1 MEDMRDRLKQRKW
14 TTVLLMV
21 GLTSFAFSYAT
32 PARQQIAVPSL
43 SIIGFDWQLTNKQL
57 NWQYLGQGYRAYNP
71 MLHRLMS
78 QDSMSPFSKGGLNG
92 YVFSANNPVMSY
104 DPSGHFAISDLFPT
118 TWPGWLAFG
127 ATAGVAGVIGT
138 FVSVMATAPFSLV
151 AGAVLSGAIGGVSNA
166 IGAYVGQG
174 LTTHRWG
181 LDWQSGGHLAIAF
194 SVGVVS
200 GMMTTGL
207 VIGGVKYNEEWSFG
221 MSHESAGLGSS
232 SLSGWRDTAVHSSP
246 AFSEYIAQS
255 EQASVMYGE
264 CNQVE
269 APMVNEAPVVNE
281 APNMVLE
288 TEHKTTDPRQ
298 SMDIAPGI
306 REVEDDLVDLQ
317 HLQSRLIV
325 RLEALEAA
333 ARRIAE
339 PSDFGR

>member
-1 MEDMRDRLKQRKW
+1 M
-14 TTVLLMV
+14 
-21 GLTSFAFSYAT
+21 
-32 PARQQIAVPSL
+32 
-43 SIIGFDWQLTNKQL
+43 
-57 NWQYLGQGYRAYNP
+57 
-71 MLHRLMS
+71 
-78 QDSMSPFSKGGLNG
+78 
-92 YVFSANNPVMSY
+92 
-104 DPSGHFAISDLFPT
+104 
-118 TWPGWLAFG
+118 
-127 ATAGVAGVIGT
+127 
-138 FVSVMATAPFSLV
+138 
-151 AGAVLSGAIGGVSNA
+151 SGAIGGVSNA

-221 MSHESAGLGSS
+221 MSHESTWLGSA
-232 SLSGWRDTAVHSSP
+232 SLSGWRDTVVHSSP

-255 EQASVMYGE
+255 EQASVMDGE
-264 CNQVE
+264 YNQVE
-269 APMVNEAPVVNE
+269 APMVNEAP
-281 APNMVLE
+281 NMVLE
-288 TEHKTTDPRQ
+288 TEQKTTDPRQ
-298 SMDIAPGI
+298 SLDIAPGI
-306 REVEDDLVDLQ
+306 REVEADLVDLQ